1 MKTETFDVLVCGLGP
16 AGSRA
21 AWAAARR
28 GARVLAIDR
37 RHRIG
42 SPVQCA
48 ELVPALLH
56 QEAAALA
63 HAVAQPIA
71 AMHTYV
77 DDEACDVT
85 PDFPGA
91 MIDRAAFD
99 SALAKAAR
107 DAGAQCS
114 CGVALVALAPD
125 GIAHLSDGRAIQA
138 QVVIGADGPRSRIGR
153 AVGRV
158 NRDLTE
164 ARQVT
169 VALHTPHFATDIFLS
184 HSTPGGYAWLFPKG
198 SVAHIGA
205 GVMSAESRRLPAIVA
220 ALHQR
225 LAAQGRV
232 GRDVLC
238 RTGGAIPGGGLL
250 DPVAKLNDAHVLLAG
265 DAAGLANPVT
275 GAGIAA
281 AVQSGAMAGE
291 AAADRLQG
299 KARALEDYR
308 TDVQALFG
316 PALERAVQRRR
327 TLLDAHRTRRLTR
340 AAQRRGWI
348 AYPEYWAA

>member
-1 MKTETFDVLVCGLGP
+1 MKTEAFDLLVCGLGP

-21 AWAAARR
+21 AWAAARA

-48 ELVPALLH
+48 ELVPALLQ
-56 QEAAALA
+56 QEVAGLA
-63 HAVAQPIA
+63 HAVEQPIG

-77 DDEACDVT
+77 EDEACDVT

-99 SALAKAAR
+99 AALAQAAQH
-107 DAGAQCS
+107 AGARCR
-114 CGVALVALAPD
+114 CGVALSALAHD
-125 GIAHLSDGRAIQA
+125 GIAYLSDGRAIHA
-138 QVVIGADGPRSRIGR
+138 QVIIGADGPRSRVGR
-153 AVGRV
+153 AVGRI

-164 ARQVT
+164 AHQVT
-169 VALHTPHFATDIFLS
+169 VALVSPHFATDIFLS
-184 HSTPGGYAWLFPKG
+184 HATPGGYAWLFPKAG
-198 SVAHIGA
+198 LAHIGA
-205 GVMSAESRRLPAIVA
+205 GVMSAERARLPGLVA
-220 ALHQR
+220 SLHRR
-225 LAAQGRV
+225 LAAEGRV
-232 GRDVLC
+232 GREVIC

-250 DPVAKLNDAHVLLAG
+250 DPVAKLNAAHVLLAG

-281 AVQSGAMAGE
+281 AVQSGAMAGL
-291 AAADRLQG
+291 AAADWIAG
-299 KARALEDYR
+299 KASALDDYR
-308 TDVQALFG
+308 ADVQALFG
-316 PALERAVQRRR
+316 PALTRAVQRRR
-327 TLLDAHRTRRLTR
+327 ALLEAHRTRCVTR